1 MQQIKEMPNVIKI
14 SAKITTMQNLNILRF
29 VCSLSLTSL
38 KLCTVDLSTIK
49 HEHSKKL
56 TRWIEAN
63 WTKNTWKMQLVCK
76 SLFIKSVKKVF
87 KMFTICTDTC
97 LETLSLLVNC
107 SVNNDLSEIGP
118 YRHTTIKHFF
128 STLRTVN
135 KQKAKCWYFA
145 WS

>member
-1 MQQIKEMPNVIKI
+1 MTFYHLCNRYLSNVMKI
-14 SAKITTMQNLNILRF
+14 SAKINTMQNINILRF

-38 KLCTVDLSTIK
+38 KICTVGLSTIK
-49 HEHSKKL
+49 HQHSKNL

-76 SLFIKSVKKVF
+76 CLFTKSVKNVHHLHGH
-87 KMFTICTDTC
+87 MPGD
-97 LETLSLLVNC
+97 C

-135 KQKAKCWYFA
+135 EQKAKCWYFA
-145 WS
+145 WC